1 MTYFGFLTT
10 FVIPPI
16 LLLWLIALIDHRRG
30 VRLPLRLTLIG
41 AWAAI
46 ATHVLIAVVY
56 TTPWDNYLVATGV
69 WWYDKSLVTGFTLGY
84 VPIEEYCF
92 FVLQVLLTGSW
103 LLLLMRHFPARQPL
117 QPSPRIRWAW
127 TAVVFAAWLIFAA
140 MLLSG
145 WKPGTYLGLLMTWA
159 LLPVMIQTA
168 FGADILWHHWRIVAL
183 SIFPM
188 TAYLATTDKLAISAG
203 TWTID
208 PAQSL
213 QSLGII
219 LPGKLPLEE
228 LLFFLMTN
236 ILIVFGCTLILD
248 VESKARTSRLIST
261 LRGFIATRRNRGVA

>member
-1 MTYFGFLTT
+1 MTYFGFLAT
-10 FVIPPI
+10 FVVPPI

-30 VRLPLRLTLIG
+30 VRMPLNLTLISG
-41 AWAAI
+41 WTAV
-46 ATHVLIAVVY
+46 ATHVLIAVAY

-69 WWYDKSLVTGFTLGY
+69 WWYEKSLVTGLTLGF
-84 VPIEEYCF
+84 VPIEEYTF

-103 LLLLMRHFPARQPL
+103 LLLLMRRVPPRQL
-117 QPSPRIRWAW
+117 FQPSTRTRWVW
-127 TAVVFAAWLIFAA
+127 TAVVFVVWLIFATI
-140 MLLSG
+140 LLSG

-168 FGADILWHHWRIVAL
+168 FGADILWHHRRIVVL
-183 SIFPM
+183 SILPM
-188 TAYLATTDKLAISAG
+188 TAYLAITDKLAISAG

-208 PAQSL
+208 PIQSL

-248 VESKARTSRLIST
+248 VESRARTNRLVSTVRGMIASR
-261 LRGFIATRRNRGVA
+261 RDRGVA